1 MTTRLTVSSL
11 AMPIT
16 IKANTTFS
24 APLAVNAIGPFVIAL
39 GTTSKGALATVNLKS
54 IGDVA
59 AAKTTLIL
67 PGNSTDYIFKTASG
81 AVTISTSTTNPTTH
95 KVTTT
100 VIASLDLTKVA
111 VDTPLVKFADLT
123 AKFHPTSTKS
133 HVLTVGELLTVASPA
148 IPTLLH
154 DTGSIATDG
163 ITNDG
168 TLNVNPHT
176 TGGVISYSIDG
187 GKTYATGALPEGV
200 YAAGKISV
208 VETSTNGSVSKAT
221 TNTTVITVDKTAPA
235 AATKIAL
242 DTDTGIATDNITS
255 DGSINI
261 TGTLEAKAHWE
272 YSVNGGTTFTAVAA
286 DATSFV
292 VPASATAYAAN
303 QIQVKQVDAAGNSS
317 AVTKLAT
324 ALTVDDTVA
333 LPAFALATDSGTAG
347 DGVTN
352 VATVNVTGIETGA
365 TWQYSL
371 NGTDFVDGTGTSFTL
386 PTGETTYDAG
396 QIIVRQT
403 DIAGNESDA
412 GGKFATNSV
421 DWTIDTVA
429 TAPTFND
436 VAGDNVISYAEQK
449 DAAGVTVTGTTEIGA
464 AVSVEIGTGAKAAA
478 TVDAEGKW
486 SYKLPDAQLTAGTIK
501 LTAITTDKAGNVST
515 AATKDVVVSGPAV
528 AIDVTHLTATGT
540 ADADIYAIASGSY
553 AATINNFA
561 AGDKLRIF
569 EGASITIQPDANLA
583 DGIKVLS
590 ITDPTAG
597 TTATITLKDLTP
609 AQDAALYNVSS
620 FDTLGTDTLKITS
633 PVAVPTT
640 TTNINSSTLTGAGT
654 DSVDTFNVASG
665 SYKATIANFKPGDKL
680 KFFTGAAINIGN
692 AAAIPA
698 TTTNITS
705 TVLTGTGTDGVD
717 TFNIASGSFRAS
729 IANFKPGDKLT
740 FFAGASINVVQDTNQ
755 GDGYQEISATDPNT
769 GATAIIALTGL
780 TPAQD
785 DGAFN
790 VPGFNNV
797 FGSGSLV

>member
-133 HVLTVGELLTVASPA
+133 HVLTAGELLTVASPA

-242 DTDTGIATDNITS
+242 DTDTGLATDNITS
-255 DGSINI
+255 NGKINI

-272 YSVNGGTTFTAVAA
+272 YSVDGGTTFKSVVA

-292 VPASATAYAAN
+292 VPASATAYASN
-303 QIQVKQVDAAGNSS
+303 QIQVKQVDLAGNSS

-324 ALTVDDTVA
+324 ALTVDTTAVV
-333 LPAFALATDSGTAG
+333 PSIALATDSGAAG

-365 TWQYSL
+365 VWQYSL
-371 NGTDFVDGTGTSFTL
+371 NGAEYVDGTGTSFTL
-386 PTGETTYDAG
+386 PAGKTYNAG
-396 QIIVRQT
+396 QINVRQT
-403 DIAGNESDA
+403 DIAGNKSDA
-412 GGKFATNSV
+412 GNNSI
-421 DWTIDTVA
+421 DWTIIN
-429 TAPTFND
+429 PTTTINQTGSSDAGLGNLLYVVKAEDYTYTIDHFDALDKLQFPAGGTLTLIND
-436 VAGDNVISYAEQK
+436 SFKDNAVTLEFVSSDSKVSDIVLTNL
-449 DAAGVTVTGTTEIGA
+449 AAGVDAKLWSTAYTLLNDALGSDTVTLGSSNSSANTTPS
-464 AVSVEIGTGAKAAA
+464 SV
-478 TVDAEGKW
+478 TVDGSSSTGNA
-486 SYKLPDAQLTAGTIK
+486 LV
-501 LTAITTDKAGNVST
+501 GNVTFNIS
-515 AATKDVVVSGPAV
+515 AGS
-528 AIDVTHLTATGT
+528 
-540 ADADIYAIASGSY
+540 SY
-553 AATINNFA
+553 AYTIDGFAT
-561 AGDKLRIF
+561 GDKLSF
-569 EGASITIQPDANLA
+569 PTGGSLA
-583 DGIKVLS
+583 LINDSFKDGNVVVE
-590 ITDPTAG
+590 
-597 TTATITLKDLTP
+597 
-609 AQDAALYNVSS
+609 YVSS
-620 FDTLGTDTLKITS
+620 
-633 PVAVPTT
+633 
-640 TTNINSSTLTGAGT
+640 
-654 DSVDTFNVASG
+654 
-665 SYKATIANFKPGDKL
+665 AN
-680 KFFTGAAINIGN
+680 
-692 AAAIPA
+692 
-698 TTTNITS
+698 
-705 TVLTGTGTDGVD
+705 
-717 TFNIASGSFRAS
+717 
-729 IANFKPGDKLT
+729 
-740 FFAGASINVVQDTNQ
+740 NVVDIT
-755 GDGYQEISATDPNT
+755 
-769 GATAIIALTGL
+769 LTGL
-780 TPAQD
+780 TSAQESALWNAD
-785 DGAFN
+785 AGLLNQLFVAGT
-790 VPGFNNV
+790 VA
-797 FGSGSLV
+797 

>member
-133 HVLTVGELLTVASPA
+133 HVLTAGELLTVASPA

-168 TLNVNPHT
+168 TLNVNAHT

-242 DTDTGIATDNITS
+242 DTDTGLATDNITS
-255 DGSINI
+255 NGKINI

-272 YSVNGGTTFTAVAA
+272 YSVDGGTTFKSVVA

-292 VPASATAYAAN
+292 VPASATAYASN
-303 QIQVKQVDAAGNSS
+303 QIQVKQVDLAGNSS

-324 ALTVDDTVA
+324 VLTVDDNAT
-333 LPAFALATDSGTAG
+333 LPKIALATDTGTVG
-347 DGVTN
+347 DGITTIR
-352 VATVNVTGIETGA
+352 TVNVTGLETGA
-365 TWQYSL
+365 TWQYSI
-371 NGTDFVDGTGTSFTL
+371 NGAPYVDGTGTTFTL
-386 PTGETTYDAG
+386 LAGETYNAG
-396 QIIVRQT
+396 KINVRQT
-403 DIAGNESDA
+403 DIAGNKSDA
-412 GGKFATNSV
+412 GNNSI
-421 DWTIDTVA
+421 DWTI
-429 TAPTFND
+429 
-436 VAGDNVISYAEQK
+436 
-449 DAAGVTVTGTTEIGA
+449 
-464 AVSVEIGTGAKAAA
+464 VSPNI
-478 TVDAEGKW
+478 
-486 SYKLPDAQLTAGTIK
+486 
-501 LTAITTDKAGNVST
+501 
-515 AATKDVVVSGPAV
+515 
-528 AIDVTHLTATGT
+528 AIDSANLTATGT
-540 ADADIYAIASGSY
+540 DAVDIYAIASGSF
-553 AATINNFA
+553 AAKITNFA
-561 AGDKLRIF
+561 AGDKLQIF
-569 EGASITIQPDANLA
+569 QGASITVQADANLD

-597 TTATITLKDLTP
+597 TTATITLNGLTP
-609 AQDAALYNVSS
+609 TQDAALYNVSS
-620 FDTLGTDTLKITS
+620 FDTLGVDTIKIGNVITA
-633 PVAVPTT
+633 PAT
-640 TTNINSSTLTGAGT
+640 TTNITGSALTGTGT
-654 DSVDTFNVASG
+654 DGVDTFNVASG

-680 KFFTGAAINIGN
+680 KFFTGAAIN
-692 AAAIPA
+692 
-698 TTTNITS
+698 
-705 TVLTGTGTDGVD
+705 VL
-717 TFNIASGSFRAS
+717 
-729 IANFKPGDKLT
+729 
-740 FFAGASINVVQDTNQ
+740 QDTNQ

-780 TPAQD
+780 TAAQD
-785 DGAFN
+785 DGAYN
-790 VPGFNNV
+790 VPGFNTV
-797 FGSGSLV
+797 FGTGTIA